1 MSTAR
6 IRPESLFRR
15 CGFSDQFRACAIACL
30 AGLATSLA
38 SNVSLLYAAESG
50 TANVISAKNVNGIN
64 HADHVNDA
72 KTWARLERGGY
83 IIVIRHAS
91 TVAGIG
97 DPPGFTLDDCATQRN
112 LSAEGRAQAG
122 RWRAAISAHRVPIGD
137 VFSSAWC
144 RCVDTAALAFGTP
157 ETSTASSAP
166 PKVWAA
172 LNSFFESA
180 QNEATQTAS
189 VKSKLAGLIQTNK
202 KAGKNAVLV
211 THQVNVAALTGVS
224 PRSGEA
230 VIIQVDARG
239 NVMVVGRLWVG

>member
-1 MSTAR
+1 MHTAR
-6 IRPESLFRR
+6 TRPGFLFRR
-15 CGFSDQFRACAIACL
+15 CGFRDQFRACATACL
-30 AGLATSLA
+30 AGLATSLV
-38 SNVSLLYAAESG
+38 SNVSVLYAAETG
-50 TANVISAKNVNGIN
+50 TANVIRAKNVNGIN
-64 HADHVNDA
+64 NADHGNDA
-72 KTWARLERGGY
+72 YMWARLERGGY
-83 IIVIRHAS
+83 VIVMRHAS

-122 RWRAAISAHRVPIGD
+122 RWRAAIGAHRVPIGD

-144 RCVDTAALAFGTP
+144 RCVDTATLAFGTP
-157 ETSTASSAP
+157 ETSKASSAP
-166 PKVWAA
+166 PKVWVA

-180 QNEATQTAS
+180 QNEAAQTAS
-189 VKSKLAGLIQTNK
+189 VKIKLASLIQTNK

-230 VIIQVDARG
+230 VVIQIDARG
-239 NVMVVGRLWVG
+239 NVMVVGRLWVE